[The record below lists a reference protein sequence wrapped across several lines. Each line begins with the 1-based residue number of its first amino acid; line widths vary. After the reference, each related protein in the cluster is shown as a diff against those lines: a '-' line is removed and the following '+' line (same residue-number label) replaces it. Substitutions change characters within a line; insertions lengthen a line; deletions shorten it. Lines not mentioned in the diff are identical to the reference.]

1 VSFGEIDIIAKDGN
15 TLSFIEVKYRSN
27 SRYGYPGEAL
37 TQKKQNTIKRVAG
50 IYLSKNKPVDFCT
63 YRFDVVVILGKEV
76 SLIKNAFGGI

>member
-50 IYLSKNKPVDFCT
+50 IYLSKINLWIFVHIVLTWLLF
-63 YRFDVVVILGKEV
+63 
-76 SLIKNAFGGI
+76 